1 VVAARIAVL
10 RQKLEVLVVLVVVEL
25 AGMELAL
32 VLQQVEP
39 QTQAAAVVAAVELRQ
54 HFMLAAQAARAS

>member
-1 VVAARIAVL
+1 
-10 RQKLEVLVVLVVVEL
+10 VVLVVVEL

-32 VLQQVEP
+32 VPQQVEP

-54 HFMLAAQAARAS
+54 HFMPAAQAARVS